1 MSLRSSSLHSNHKA
15 ATGRYSLPSS
25 ICGDS
30 IFASEADNNS
40 LTAGNP
46 AVGPTLEDQGATTS
60 QWRVITPPDDMEM
73 PNIDDEGWTPAK
85 TSKKRKK
92 PSSNSSTSTDT
103 IRTGTLMTEGLT
115 VIFVPA
121 AEDTLITSLSSL
133 KVSDALNLLCPECII
148 EIRYNR
154 RLNLIAV
161 DTRNGQTTRALLDC
175 KKLCGIPVRTYEPL
189 PRNYAVGVITEV
201 DTALSEADVWKH
213 LRSPENRVAR
223 LRRFGQ
229 SSAMKIS
236 FCGTKLPNFVYLG
249 LVRHPV
255 TLFKERPIQCRKCC
269 RYGHREAS
277 CKNPPVCNRCS
288 GTHPD
293 TESCTA
299 QEKCVNCG
307 EAHSAKSPSCPK
319 WRKERKTRNYA
330 RHHAVNFRT
339 AKVALQEPNAPNPT
353 KGSDEFPP
361 LPQMSVAGG
370 TGKQVQNQHTYASIS
385 KGQGKGKPRAGIS
398 NNGQNSDETPQE
410 TASEATVSG
419 GANHQRSSER

>member
-1 MSLRSSSLHSNHKA
+1 
-15 ATGRYSLPSS
+15 
-25 ICGDS
+25 
-30 IFASEADNNS
+30 NS
-40 LTAGNP
+40 LTVNP
-46 AVGPTLEDQGATTS
+46 ADGPTLEDQGATTS
-60 QWRVITPPDDMEM
+60 QRRVIIPPDDMEM
-73 PNIDDEGWTPAK
+73 SDIDDEGWTPAK
-85 TSKKRKK
+85 TPKKRKK
-92 PSSNSSTSTDT
+92 PSSNSSNSTDT

-189 PRNYAVGVITEV
+189 PRHYAVGVITEV
-201 DTALSEADVWKH
+201 DTTLSEADVWKH

-236 FCGTKLPNFVYLG
+236 FCGTTLPHFVYLG

-277 CKNPPVCNRCS
+277 CQNSPVCNRCS

-307 EAHSAKSPSCPK
+307 EAHSAKSPFCPK

-330 RHHAVNFRT
+330 RHHAVDFRT
-339 AKVALQEPNAPNPT
+339 AKVALQE
-353 KGSDEFPP
+353 
-361 LPQMSVAGG
+361 
-370 TGKQVQNQHTYASIS
+370 
-385 KGQGKGKPRAGIS
+385 
-398 NNGQNSDETPQE
+398 
-410 TASEATVSG
+410 
-419 GANHQRSSER
+419 